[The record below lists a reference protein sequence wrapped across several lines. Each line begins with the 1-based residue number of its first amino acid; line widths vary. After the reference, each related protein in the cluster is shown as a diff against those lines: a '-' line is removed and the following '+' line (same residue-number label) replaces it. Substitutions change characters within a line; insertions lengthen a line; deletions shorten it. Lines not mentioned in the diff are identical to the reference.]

1 MPDGSLFEWSAIFS
15 GAPLQWLITGIVTT
29 IAVSV
34 VAALGAS
41 ALAVVLVGLRV
52 SHFRPAQGL
61 AVSII
66 AVFRN
71 SPLLVQL
78 FFWYFAAYSFLP
90 QGFRNW
96 VVETDLG
103 SAWLAGLDLLSP
115 EFICAAWGLAIFG
128 AVFLAEEL
136 RAGLAAVPRG
146 QREAAEAQGFSA
158 TQVLAH
164 VLLPQAIA
172 NAWQPVVGQYLN
184 IMKLSSLATA
194 IGLSEITYE
203 VRQIES
209 YNAHA
214 FEAFA
219 VGTAL
224 YLILGLVIGFV
235 LTRLGPSQI
244 GVEQRPITARDDA
257 DEAIDPQLALIAR
270 EANRG

>member
-1 MPDGSLFEWSAIFS
+1 MLEGGIHGWLAVLS
-15 GAPLQWLITGIVTT
+15 GPPLHWLATGVVTT
-29 IAVSV
+29 LAVSV
-34 VAALGAS
+34 AGALGAS
-41 ALAVVLVGLRV
+41 ALAVVLLGLRV
-52 SHFRPAQGL
+52 SRLRLARGL
-61 AVSII
+61 AASVI

-78 FFWYFAAYSFLP
+78 FFWYFAAYNFLP
-90 QGFRNW
+90 QGFRAF
-96 VVETDLG
+96 VVDTDFG
-103 SAWLAGLDLLSP
+103 SEWLAGLDILSP
-115 EFICAAWGLAIFG
+115 EFICAAWGLAVFG

-158 TQVLAH
+158 PQVLLH
-164 VLLPQAIA
+164 VLLPQAVA
-172 NAWQPVVGQYLN
+172 NAWQPIVGQYLN

-209 YNAHA
+209 YNARA

-224 YLILGLVIGFV
+224 YLVLGLVIGFA
-235 LTRLGPSQI
+235 LTRFGPSQV
-244 GVEQRPITARDDA
+244 GVQQRPLAARDDA
-257 DEAIDPQLALIAR
+257 EEAMDPRLALAAR
-270 EANRG
+270 EAGRG